1 MKYDEKIFKIAFDEA
16 KKSLSIGEV
25 PVGVVIV
32 KNGKIISTAHN
43 LKEKKK
49 CALYHAELIAIK
61 KATKK
66 IHNWRLSECDMY
78 VTLEPCE
85 MCASAIKQSR
95 ISNIYSALSNDDETI
110 HNNVINILKA
120 DKSNPQVN
128 IENDLFSSEEL
139 KLLKIFF
146 NSQRNN

>member
-1 MKYDEKIFKIAFDEA
+1 MKYEEKFFERAFLEA
-16 KKSLSIGEV
+16 EKALSIGEV

-43 LKEKKK
+43 EKEKKK
-49 CALYHAELIAIK
+49 CALYHAELLAIK

-66 IHNWRLSECDMY
+66 IHNWRLNDCDIY

-95 ISNIYSALSNDDETI
+95 ITNIYSALSNDDKNI
-110 HNNVINILKA
+110 HKNVLNILKS
-120 DKSNPQVN
+120 DKANPQVN
-128 IENDLFSSEEL
+128 LYNDLFSAKEVE
-139 KLLKIFF
+139 LLKSFF